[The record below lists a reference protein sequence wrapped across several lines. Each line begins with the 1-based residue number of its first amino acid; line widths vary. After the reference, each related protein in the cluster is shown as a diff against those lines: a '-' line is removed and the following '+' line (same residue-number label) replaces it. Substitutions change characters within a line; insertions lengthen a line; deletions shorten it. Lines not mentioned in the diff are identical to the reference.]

1 MMTVYF
7 FSLLPQAAFC
17 SAYVRIIKSC
27 APHIWRLESLFD
39 MICSS
44 KPFLPLTE
52 CFQAALS
59 SLVPD
64 LCTEVTKSN
73 SSLDLSHLPNN
84 KFEVLRVGEKRSSQ
98 APEVL
103 KAKRHKKNEVFVEC
117 TSDFQDMGKL
127 NYINS
132 ERKQEYANYL
142 RSSLVLFLERLQ
154 PPDDKASS
162 LEPDVALMALSTL
175 CIVFCG
181 YVHTELSRCILV
193 HMRGW
198 ISWVCRQVGNYAN

>member
-1 MMTVYF
+1 MMTLYF
-7 FSLLPQAAFC
+7 IILLPQAALC
-17 SAYVRIIKSC
+17 SAYVRIVKSC

-39 MICSS
+39 IICSS
-44 KPFLPLTE
+44 KPFYPFTE

-64 LCTEVTKSN
+64 LFTEVAKSN
-73 SSLDLSHLPNN
+73 SSSDLSHLANN
-84 KFEVLRVGEKRSSQ
+84 KFENLRVGEKRSSQ

-103 KAKRHKKNEVFVEC
+103 KAKRHKKNEVYVEC
-117 TSDFQDMGKL
+117 TSDFQDIGKL
-127 NYINS
+127 NYISS
-132 ERKQEYANYL
+132 ERKKEYSDYL

-154 PPDDKASS
+154 PSDDNASS
-162 LEPDVALMALSTL
+162 LAPDVALMALSTL

-198 ISWVCRQVGNYAN
+198 ISWVCKQVGYYTN